1 MVLFM
6 HCSSTAMMTE
16 ASSVS
21 RRKMKNA
28 TTLKMSWKA
37 TMAAAVC
44 DAAGQAADDVSAAGA
59 DERTCC

>member
-6 HCSSTAMMTE
+6 HCSSTAMMTD

-28 TTLKMSWKA
+28 TTLKISWKA
-37 TMAAAVC
+37 TISVAVC
-44 DAAGQAADDVSAAGA
+44 GAVDTGFFWTADDKAAAGA
-59 DERTCC
+59 GE